1 MDKEIL
7 QPKRR
12 KKSYRRF
19 HDWRKN
25 DIRKCQAGMS
35 SIQQQQPTP
44 STPQQ
49 QPKPTPPPKP
59 TPTQQPKATPCQ
71 QRPKSTRSAVVKPT
85 SAPTY
90 SETNCTT
97 TSVSVNVVG
106 SVSMCAQ
113 TAEPTTHTVLLQVDT
128 YHPWNVNLTLH
139 LLHETVQDE
148 SVAHFL

>member
-25 DIRKCQAGMS
+25 DIRKRQANMS
-35 SIQQQQPTP
+35 SIQQQQPKP

-59 TPTQQPKATPCQ
+59 TPTQQPKATPRQ

-97 TSVSVNVVG
+97 TSVSVNAVG
-106 SVSMCAQ
+106 SVSM
-113 TAEPTTHTVLLQVDT
+113 
-128 YHPWNVNLTLH
+128 W
-139 LLHETVQDE
+139 
-148 SVAHFL
+148 VAKGQPNHYWKHFHVAKKYCPQWQLNTSLNDSWREVGV